1 MSQPQPITPKPDED
15 ELKAFLLVF
24 RRAMLQVVRYIED
37 QYDLTDS
44 RDDKRK
50 KAA

>member
-1 MSQPQPITPKPDED
+1 MSQPQPITPKPDD

-24 RRAMLQVVRYIED
+24 RRALLLVVRYVED
-37 QYDLTDS
+37 RYELNDS